1 MKAPVDAVFYCN
13 QMQLIKHKKE
23 GGKEMEIIGK
33 LKENVEK
40 AETKE
45 EVKEII
51 RNAGEEAG
59 LVLNDEELDEV
70 SGGKKL

>member
-1 MKAPVDAVFYCN
+1 M
-13 QMQLIKHKKE
+13 HKKT

-33 LKENVEK
+33 LKANVEK

-45 EVKEII
+45 EAKEII

-59 LVLNDEELDEV
+59 MELSEEELDKAA
-70 SGGKKL
+70 GGVGVIW

>member
-1 MKAPVDAVFYCN
+1 MPSFVCN
-13 QMQLIKHKKE
+13 QRQLLMHKKT

-45 EVKEII
+45 EAKEII

-59 LVLNDEELDEV
+59 MELSEEELDKAA
-70 SGGKKL
+70 GGVGVIW

>member
-1 MKAPVDAVFYCN
+1 MMHRKT
-13 QMQLIKHKKE
+13 

-45 EVKEII
+45 EAKEII
-51 RNAGEEAG
+51 KNAGKEVGME
-59 LVLNDEELDEV
+59 LSEEELDKAA
-70 SGGKKL
+70 GGVGVFW

>member
-1 MKAPVDAVFYCN
+1 M
-13 QMQLIKHKKE
+13 HKKT

-45 EVKEII
+45 EAKEII

-59 LVLNDEELDEV
+59 MELSEEELDKAA
-70 SGGKKL
+70 GGVGVIW

>member
-1 MKAPVDAVFYCN
+1 
-13 QMQLIKHKKE
+13 
-23 GGKEMEIIGK
+23 MEIIGK

-45 EVKEII
+45 EAKEII

>member
-1 MKAPVDAVFYCN
+1 MDVVFCCN
-13 QMQLIKHKKE
+13 QRQLLMHKKT

-45 EVKEII
+45 EAKEII
-51 RNAGEEAG
+51 RNAGKEVGME
-59 LVLNDEELDEV
+59 LSDEELDKAA
-70 SGGKKL
+70 GGVGVIW

>member
-1 MKAPVDAVFYCN
+1 M
-13 QMQLIKHKKE
+13 HKKT

-45 EVKEII
+45 EAKEII
-51 RNAGEEAG
+51 RNACEEAG
-59 LVLNDEELDEV
+59 MELSEEELDKAA
-70 SGGKKL
+70 GGVGVIW

>member
-1 MKAPVDAVFYCN
+1 
-13 QMQLIKHKKE
+13 
-23 GGKEMEIIGK
+23 MEIIGK

-45 EVKEII
+45 EAKEII

-59 LVLNDEELDEV
+59 MELSEEEHDKAA
-70 SGGKKL
+70 GGKAL

>member
-1 MKAPVDAVFYCN
+1 MMHRKT
-13 QMQLIKHKKE
+13 

-45 EVKEII
+45 EAKEII

-59 LVLNDEELDEV
+59 MELSEEELDKAA
-70 SGGKKL
+70 GGVGVIW

>member
-1 MKAPVDAVFYCN
+1 MHRKT
-13 QMQLIKHKKE
+13 

-45 EVKEII
+45 EAKEII

-59 LVLNDEELDEV
+59 MELSEEELDKAA
-70 SGGKKL
+70 GGVGVIW

>member
-1 MKAPVDAVFYCN
+1 M
-13 QMQLIKHKKE
+13 HKKT

-45 EVKEII
+45 EAKEII
-51 RNAGEEAG
+51 RNAGKEVGME
-59 LVLNDEELDEV
+59 LSDEELDKAA
-70 SGGKKL
+70 GGVGVIW

>member
-1 MKAPVDAVFYCN
+1 M
-13 QMQLIKHKKE
+13 HKKT

-40 AETKE
+40 AENKE
-45 EVKEII
+45 EAKEII

-59 LVLNDEELDEV
+59 MELSEEELDKGSRWEKHCK
-70 SGGKKL
+70 GLDTHEY

>member
-1 MKAPVDAVFYCN
+1 M
-13 QMQLIKHKKE
+13 HKKT

-45 EVKEII
+45 EAKEII

-59 LVLNDEELDEV
+59 MELSEEELDKAA
-70 SGGKKL
+70 GGKAL

>member
-1 MKAPVDAVFYCN
+1 M
-13 QMQLIKHKKE
+13 HKKT

-45 EVKEII
+45 EAKEII
-51 RNAGEEAG
+51 RNADEEAG
-59 LVLNDEELDEV
+59 MELSEEELDKAA
-70 SGGKKL
+70 GGKAL

>member
-1 MKAPVDAVFYCN
+1 M
-13 QMQLIKHKKE
+13 HKKT

-45 EVKEII
+45 EAKEII